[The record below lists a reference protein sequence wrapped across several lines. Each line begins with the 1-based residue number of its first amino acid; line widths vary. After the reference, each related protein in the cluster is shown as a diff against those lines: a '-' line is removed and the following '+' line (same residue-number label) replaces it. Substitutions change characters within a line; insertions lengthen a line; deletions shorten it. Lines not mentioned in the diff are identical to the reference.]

1 MKENS
6 QPQASDG
13 GCGGGGCGGRRMRG
27 RGVHLH
33 VHWHAGSEEGGDHA
47 RLSETEAPHSSE
59 TTASHPA
66 GAQGSSAA
74 KTTPRS
80 NALDILKERLA
91 RGEIDIPEFEAKK
104 QLVVAE

>member
-1 MKENS
+1 MMKENS

-13 GCGGGGCGGRRMRG
+13 CCGGRGMRG
-27 RGVHLH
+27 RGIHLH
-33 VHWHAGSEEGGDHA
+33 VHWHAGSEEGGEYHT
-47 RLSETEAPHSSE
+47 RSSEAEPSHSSE
-59 TTASHPA
+59 TTASHPV

-104 QLVVAE
+104 RLIVAE